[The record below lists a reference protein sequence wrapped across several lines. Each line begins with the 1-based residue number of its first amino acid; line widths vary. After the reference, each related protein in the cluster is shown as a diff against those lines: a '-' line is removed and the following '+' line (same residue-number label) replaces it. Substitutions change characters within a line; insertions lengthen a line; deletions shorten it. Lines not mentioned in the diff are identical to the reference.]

1 MTMLQVAAIVLGGVW
16 VTIFIAIAIIL
27 CLAGKQ
33 SGARADAMEAAA
45 RQDELNQSKEEHHA
59 PRKDSRSGA

>member
-1 MTMLQVAAIVLGGVW
+1 MTTLQVAAIVLGSFWAAFFV
-16 VTIFIAIAIIL
+16 VIAIIL

>member
-1 MTMLQVAAIVLGGVW
+1 MTTLQVAAIVLGGVW
-16 VTIFIAIAIIL
+16 AAIFVVIAIIL
-27 CLAGKQ
+27 CLAGRQ
-33 SGARADAMEAAA
+33 SSARADTMEAAA